1 MSELRKLT
9 RLGGDVRKIAALLQS
24 KGRGRDTILAH
35 ITPKEAALLKARGGR
50 GSTNPETGLL
60 EFQPEDE
67 FGIGEP
73 TGAGDQAATAAP
85 SYGEEFYP
93 QSYGEEFY
101 PQPAT
106 PVGATP
112 AAAGTTPAPEPIV
125 PQPATPSFRPSQMY
139 GEGMTG
145 EATRLYD
152 IGAAAPAPAPAAAP
166 GLAQRAAAATGLS
179 EKAIERL
186 GLAGLQAIPGT
197 MQARRAARE
206 GQAAKAEMQ
215 AMAAPYRSQGQ
226 QLQALAQAG
235 QLAPVAQQRIEAARA
250 QLAQGAQARGGVGA
264 AQVATQIEALRQQL
278 LQQQADY
285 GLKLSNIGDQIALG
299 AIRTGLQADQYVQQL
314 TSNFYN
320 NLFRTLGGYEPQPLR
335 NP

>member
-101 PQPAT
+101 PQAAT

-112 AAAGTTPAPEPIV
+112 AQAFTAPV
-125 PQPATPSFRPSQMY
+125 PEATPTPVTSVPGMEFGIGQPTGAGDQPS
-139 GEGMTG
+139 
-145 EATRLYD
+145 
-152 IGAAAPAPAPAAAP
+152 AAAPAAPAP

-179 EKAIERL
+179 QDQLGKAL
-186 GLAGLQAIPGT
+186 GIGLQGLST
-197 MQARRAARE
+197 GLLTRRAQRE
-206 GQAAKAEMQ
+206 AQAGKQEISQ
-215 AMAAPYRSQGQ
+215 LGAPYRAKAQELMAQ
-226 QLQALAQAG
+226 AQAG
-235 QLAPVAQQRIEAARA
+235 QLSPVGQQAIEAARA
-250 QLAQGAQARGGVGA
+250 KMAQARTARGGVGVAQEA
-264 AQVATQIEALRQQL
+264 AQLEAFRQQL
-278 LQQQADY
+278 LQQQYDL
-285 GLKLSNIGDQIALG
+285 GLKLSGVADQFALRAIQQGLTADQQVNQLLGQAMGNIG
-299 AIRTGLQADQYVQQL
+299 AIFAGTAQPQVP
-314 TSNFYN
+314 
-320 NLFRTLGGYEPQPLR
+320 GGR
-335 NP
+335 